1 MQHGGKQSRLQPHM
15 PRHQHVFQHGHVL
28 EQTDVLEGARHAHL
42 GDFIRRVGDEVVVL
56 ADVRAGVELAH
67 FAGGMTLRNDLA
79 AQLDATVGGRVH
91 AGDDIERGGLA
102 RTVGADQGNG
112 LALVYV
118 HAEAVHG
125 HHAAEL
131 HGYIF
136 EFKDGFDDVHFPA
149 PFPAAFAAVFL
160 RKRSGSSREPM
171 MP

>member
-1 MQHGGKQSRLQPHM
+1 M
-15 PRHQHVFQHGHVL
+15 
-28 EQTDVLEGARHAHL
+28 A
-42 GDFIRRVGDEVVVL
+42 
-56 ADVRAGVELAH
+56 
-67 FAGGMTLRNDLA
+67 LRDDLA
-79 AQLDATVGGRVH
+79 AQLDAAVGGRVH

-102 RTVGADQGNG
+102 RAVGTDQRDG
-112 LALVYV
+112 LALIHV
-118 HAEAVHG
+118 HGKTVHG